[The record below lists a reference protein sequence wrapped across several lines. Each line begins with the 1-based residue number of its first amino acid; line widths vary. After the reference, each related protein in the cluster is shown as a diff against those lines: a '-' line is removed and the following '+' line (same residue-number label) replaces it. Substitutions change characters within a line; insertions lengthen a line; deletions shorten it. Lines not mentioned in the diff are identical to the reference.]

1 MKYLIANWKAHKT
14 LKDVQEWI
22 RVFKENYSSD
32 RSDLLI
38 ILAASAPHLSYI
50 KNEINGLAH
59 VQVAAQAV
67 SDKSE
72 GSYTGEVTAKAIEGI
87 ASYCIVGHSE
97 RRARGETMEQIEAQV
112 KNLTAA
118 GITPILCIRK
128 VEDFPTTNYT
138 GIVAYEQPEAIGTGH
153 STAVDEVMDVYD
165 KLNLSNGSIFLYGAS
180 VDENNCKE
188 YLEHT
193 EIMGFIVGTA
203 SLNPTQF
210 IKIATQL

>member
-50 KNEINGLAH
+50 NHEIDGLAN
-59 VQVAAQAV
+59 VQVAAQGV
-67 SDKSE
+67 SDKPE
-72 GSYTGEVTAKAIEGI
+72 GSYTGEVTAKALEGI

-97 RRARGETMEQIEAQV
+97 RRARGETEEQIEAQI
-112 KNLTAA
+112 KNLKDA

-128 VEDFPTTNYT
+128 VEDFPTNYT
-138 GIVAYEQPEAIGTGH
+138 GIIAYEQPEAIGTGQN
-153 STAVDEVMDVYD
+153 TAVDEVMDVYE
-165 KLNLSNGSIFLYGAS
+165 KLNLSNMSAFLYGAS

-188 YLEHT
+188 YLERV
-193 EIMGFIVGTA
+193 EIKGFIVGTA
-203 SLNPTQF
+203 SLYPIQF
-210 IKIATQL
+210 IKIAKQL